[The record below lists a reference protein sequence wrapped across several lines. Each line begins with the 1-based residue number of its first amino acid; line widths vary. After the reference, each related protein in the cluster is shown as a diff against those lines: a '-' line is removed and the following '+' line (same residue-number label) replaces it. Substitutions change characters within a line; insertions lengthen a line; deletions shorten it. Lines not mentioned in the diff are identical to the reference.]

1 MSRLLQQ
8 RIPQL
13 LFRLSFSRQPATHDA
28 SAHCEKLLSSAARSP
43 PILPR
48 FDLKIIFRMRNAFC
62 LLFLTLVLSGCAS
75 NYGAFIADA
84 ALDPPDV
91 ETMQAASGETLQL
104 YHVDTAPD
112 PKGTIFFISGSG
124 CHSLRYYLRQYF
136 AALPGSWRIF
146 AVQKAG
152 VDPFSTGFTCSREF
166 ETRAALPEILSR
178 NREALDVVASRRG
191 KVDALFGVS
200 EGGGL
205 AVALAADNPK
215 IPRLVVIGSGGLTM
229 REDLGLL
236 ARTPGFPIGSQELQ
250 SKFADIASDPQ
261 SVDKRLLGLP
271 YLYWS
276 SSLDKDPMPFYLRVS
291 QPAKVFF
298 GEQDQSVPVESA
310 RALRDRLNAAHRTNI
325 EVEIVEGASH
335 TLVRDGKDLKPEIFR
350 RLDAWLTAG

>member
-1 MSRLLQQ
+1 M
-8 RIPQL
+8 
-13 LFRLSFSRQPATHDA
+13 
-28 SAHCEKLLSSAARSP
+28 KLLSGAARRP
-43 PILPR
+43 PVWLR
-48 FDLKIIFRMRNAFC
+48 FDLKTIFRTRTALR
-62 LLFLTLVLSGCAS
+62 LLFLTLALSGCAS

-84 ALDPPDV
+84 AFDPPDV
-91 ETMQAASGETLQL
+91 EMVQSASGETLQL

-112 PKGTIFFISGSG
+112 PKGTIYFVGGSG
-124 CHSLRYYLRQYF
+124 CASLRFFLRQYF

-146 AVQKAG
+146 AAQKAG
-152 VDPFSTGFTCSREF
+152 IDPFSTGFGCSREF
-166 ETRAALPEILSR
+166 ESHATLPEIFRR
-178 NREALDVVASRRG
+178 NREALDVVIARRG

-205 AVALAADNPK
+205 AVALAAENPK
-215 IPRLVVIGSGGLTM
+215 IPRLVIIGSGGLTM

-236 ARTPGFPIGSQELQ
+236 ARRAGFPIGAEELR

-261 SVDKRLLGLP
+261 SLEKRLLGLP

-291 QPAKVFF
+291 QPARVFF
-298 GEQDQSVPVESA
+298 GEKDQSVPVESA

-335 TLVRDGKDLKPEIFR
+335 TLVRDGKDLKPDIFR
-350 RLDAWLTAG
+350 RLDSWLAAP